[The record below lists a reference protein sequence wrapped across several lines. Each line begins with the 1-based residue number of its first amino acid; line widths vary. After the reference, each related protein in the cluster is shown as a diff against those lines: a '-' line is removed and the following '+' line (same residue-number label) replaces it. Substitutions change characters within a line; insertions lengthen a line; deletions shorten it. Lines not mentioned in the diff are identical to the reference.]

1 MVLIDSGATGDF
13 VSSAFVRKHQLP
25 LSKKGKLSEL
35 VTLADGR
42 QQAASDC
49 LPSAP
54 VRIGSYSD
62 RLSLTATELSGYD
75 VILGMPWLRRYNP
88 SIDWRGCTVS
98 FDDQHKQRHVLRR
111 APTGLAE
118 WKLPSPSPFRPA
130 LNLVSLRQVQ
140 RQHKAGQ
147 IDSAC
152 LIWPQAIR
160 DLSTGEVNSVD
171 RSPSPPSPSSP
182 SPSPIDSAAA
192 AARLRALSGFQDVF
206 PEELPPGLP
215 PSREVDHRIE
225 LVPGSSPPSRPTI
238 RLSATELAELK
249 KQLEE
254 LTKAGFIQPSK
265 SPFGAPILFVKK
277 KDGTMRMCVDY
288 RALNNITVKNSYPL
302 PRVDELFDRLQGA
315 QVLQQDR
322 PALRLPS
329 DPHRRRRTCRRPR
342 SARATGTSSSSC
354 CHSG

>member
-111 APTGLAE
+111 APTGLAV
-118 WKLPSPSPFRPA
+118 WKLPSPSPFPFRRA

-160 DLSTGEVNSVD
+160 DLSTGAVNSVD
-171 RSPSPPSPSSP
+171 RSPSHS
-182 SPSPIDSAAA
+182 
-192 AARLRALSGFQDVF
+192 RLRLR
-206 PEELPPGLP
+206 PPP
-215 PSREVDHRIE
+215 IPSCC
-225 LVPGSSPPSRPTI
+225 SCS
-238 RLSATELAELK
+238 
-249 KQLEE
+249 
-254 LTKAGFIQPSK
+254 
-265 SPFGAPILFVKK
+265 
-277 KDGTMRMCVDY
+277 
-288 RALNNITVKNSYPL
+288 
-302 PRVDELFDRLQGA
+302 
-315 QVLQQDR
+315 
-322 PALRLPS
+322 
-329 DPHRRRRTCRRPR
+329 
-342 SARATGTSSSSC
+342 TSSC
-354 CHSG
+354 FV